1 MTGNGGKWKG
11 STTFSNNDL
20 FRVAKDRIYLCNLAQ
35 SLYLTSSSK
44 CFSYSTRKTHCGQ
57 DRFSNTS
64 RFPVI
69 EIILNGPFMFV
80 DSDILEIESKIHLQA
95 TYSNLCYFNFCSF
108 DLQGW
113 PPSRC
118 SLRSWLADV

>member
-1 MTGNGGKWKG
+1 MTGNAGKWKG

-20 FRVAKDRIYLCNLAQ
+20 FRVAKYRTNLCNLGQ

-44 CFSYSTRKTHCGQ
+44 FFSYSTRKTHCGQ
-57 DRFSNTS
+57 DRFQTPPSSS

-80 DSDILEIESKIHLQA
+80 DSDKIPPYVTLIFVLLICRDGLLVAAVCGVGLQ
-95 TYSNLCYFNFCSF
+95 TF
-108 DLQGW
+108 DLVG
-113 PPSRC
+113 RG
-118 SLRSWLADV
+118 

>member
-20 FRVAKDRIYLCNLAQ
+20 FRVAKDRTNLCNLGQ

-64 RFPVI
+64 LLLPLFR
-69 EIILNGPFMFV
+69 
-80 DSDILEIESKIHLQA
+80 D
-95 TYSNLCYFNFCSF
+95 
-108 DLQGW
+108 
-113 PPSRC
+113 
-118 SLRSWLADV
+118 